1 MHKLDKIIKGTLVM
15 ASVAIFLF
23 AVMTAETQF
32 ALTVIT
38 ALLCLN
44 VYLQYQNDEQI
55 TLEFI
60 EVREDIDELKDSL
73 VAVFEASQFMTDDE
87 KKRTVMQG
95 YYRYKMENR
104 RNYSQKLGDAF
115 LEEIRKKES

>member
-23 AVMTAETQF
+23 AV
-32 ALTVIT
+32 IT

-44 VYLQYQNDEQI
+44 VYLQYQNHKQR

-73 VAVFEASQFMTDDE
+73 MAVFEASQFMTDDE

-95 YYRYKMENR
+95 YYGYKMENR